1 MSFNLKDL
9 RNIAET
15 RLFSEL
21 LKSEGA
27 KKTSVDLI
35 KENNKQVLNENKL
48 STSEQYHI
56 FLSHSSKD
64 ANVIYGVL
72 KKLNSFGY
80 RVYVDWIDDPQL
92 DRSNVNKATAELLR
106 TRMNQSISLL
116 YATTENSSKSIWM
129 PWELGFMDGK
139 KDKAS
144 ILPLFESDSLSSHS
158 YKGQEYLGI
167 YPYTIEAIE
176 EKTSTNKLWVCEA
189 SDNYVAFDK
198 WLSGSKPYKR

>member
-64 ANVIYGVL
+64 ANVIYA
-72 KKLNSFGY
+72 F
-80 RVYVDWIDDPQL
+80 
-92 DRSNVNKATAELLR
+92 
-106 TRMNQSISLL
+106 
-116 YATTENSSKSIWM
+116 
-129 PWELGFMDGK
+129 
-139 KDKAS
+139 
-144 ILPLFESDSLSSHS
+144 LSSDRCCCVS
-158 YKGQEYLGI
+158 TRKKS
-167 YPYTIEAIE
+167 PS
-176 EKTSTNKLWVCEA
+176 KTGGHRACIVRSRRRYNMGST
-189 SDNYVAFDK
+189 S
-198 WLSGSKPYKR
+198 